1 MGHDENFEGISVDEL
16 EMFFAR
22 RAELVGHTN
31 LLYQTSTDEVVG
43 VAGLMYD
50 PSREKFWTQTA
61 AKFGSPFIPATV
73 LETIKNA
80 QSIEPAFKLQ
90 PVVNDKDPSHI
101 AAWESHGFKKI
112 QTSYVMK
119 RTHLPTEYPILP
131 TGVNMRTLRE
141 DADWASIQQIQND
154 AFEGHFGFVPRTLEN
169 FKAFRLDAGM
179 FDPDGIHILSVN
191 GIDAGFVEI
200 NNEIAHINQ
209 GFINVIGVKHS
220 HHKQGLGKILL
231 QWAFAYCA
239 SQGRDGVEL
248 FVDIENKTG
257 ALAFYESAGMVA
269 QSAFSTY
276 ENPDWATLKL

>member
-1 MGHDENFEGISVDEL
+1 MSHTSQALSIPAYYVKPITPEQWELAASIISNWEMGHDENFEGISVDEL

-101 AAWESHGFKKI
+101 AAWESHGFRKI

-131 TGVNMRTLRE
+131 TGVNMRTLSC
-141 DADWASIQQIQND
+141 AINA
-154 AFEGHFGFVPRTLEN
+154 
-169 FKAFRLDAGM
+169 FKA
-179 FDPDGIHILSVN
+179 
-191 GIDAGFVEI
+191 
-200 NNEIAHINQ
+200 NEITWIWSCHNDYCQ
-209 GFINVIGVKHS
+209 FDLLVK
-220 HHKQGLGKILL
+220 LRL
-231 QWAFAYCA
+231 
-239 SQGRDGVEL
+239 R
-248 FVDIENKTG
+248 
-257 ALAFYESAGMVA
+257 
-269 QSAFSTY
+269 
-276 ENPDWATLKL
+276 